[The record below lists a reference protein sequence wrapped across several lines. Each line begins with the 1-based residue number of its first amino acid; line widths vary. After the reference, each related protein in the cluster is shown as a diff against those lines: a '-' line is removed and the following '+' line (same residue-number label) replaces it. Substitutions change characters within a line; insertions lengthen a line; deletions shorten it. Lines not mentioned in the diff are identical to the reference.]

1 MARSKVYL
9 RSQSGRTENFDQ
21 FRQRLRKLGTSETMR
36 FREVRKLLLKEAQ
49 PLVTEA
55 RRQAYADSQEP
66 KGVRLKSRSAL
77 GAKFYN
83 LYGSI
88 NKWANKGTTKAYV
101 VVGLRNSRKKGAYY
115 ATWQLFGG
123 TEKNFKP
130 KDFIGLAVDNTNV
143 VQKAQKLMQRH
154 IQKRITSVLR

>member
-9 RSQSGRTENFDQ
+9 KSQSGRVENFDELAK
-21 FRQRLRKLGTSETMR
+21 RLKKLGTSETMR
-36 FREVRKLLLKEAQ
+36 FREIRTLLMKEAQ

-55 RRQAYADSQEP
+55 RRQAYADSVKKRG
-66 KGVRLKSRSAL
+66 KGMKSRSVY
-77 GAKFYN
+77 GSKFYN
-83 LYGSI
+83 LFSSI
-88 NKWANKGTTKAYV
+88 GKWKNKGTTKAYV
-101 VVGLRNSRKKGAYY
+101 VVGLLGQKKGGAYY
-115 ATWQLFGG
+115 APWQLFGG

-130 KDFIGLAVDNTNV
+130 KDFIGLAVDNTDV

>member
-9 RSQSGRTENFDQ
+9 KSQSGRVENFDD
-21 FRQRLRKLGTSETMR
+21 FRKRLRTLGTSETMR

-55 RRQAYADSQEP
+55 RNQAYAESQEP
-66 KGVRLKSRSAL
+66 KGIRLKSRSSM

-101 VVGLRNSRKKGAYY
+101 VVGLRNKKKQGAYY
-115 ATWQLFGG
+115 APWQLFGG
-123 TEKNFKP
+123 TEKNFKA
-130 KDFIGLAVDNTNV
+130 KDFIGMAVDSTSV
-143 VQKAQKLMQRH
+143 LEKAQKMMQRH

>member
-9 RSQSGRTENFDQ
+9 KSQSGRVEDFDQ
-21 FRQRLRKLGTSETMR
+21 FRARLRKLGTSETMR

-55 RRQAYADSQEP
+55 RNQAYADSQEP
-66 KGVRLKSRSAL
+66 KGIRLKSRSSM

-101 VVGLRNSRKKGAYY
+101 VVGLRNKRKQGAYY
-115 ATWQLFGG
+115 APWQLFGG

-130 KDFIGLAVDNTNV
+130 KDFIGLAVDNTDV